1 MALDPLVI
9 AFGLGV
15 GLLVGLTGIGG
26 GSLMTPLLI
35 LFAGVQP
42 VVAIGTDL
50 AYGAITKTLG
60 GWRHLRKGTVDL
72 GVSKWLAVGSVPG
85 SLVGVA
91 LVDWLHADYGHRLR
105 RRAAH
110 RHRRGARGRGGD
122 HADPRA
128 VHAPRSWPASATPS
142 SSPAADGSAPPRWGS
157 CSASWS
163 AMTSVGSGALI
174 GLVLILVFRLTPH
187 RVVGTDVFHAAILLW
202 AAGLA
207 HWVSGSVDLALM
219 ANILVGSLPGVLI
232 GTSLITRVPAAGLRP
247 GLGCVLIGAA
257 LGVLSKAGLDIPTWT
272 IPTVPAAIG
281 LMAFVLSRSRGAGRS
296 HRSGRIAPMKI
307 IGAGVGRTGTLSTKA
322 ALEQLGYGP
331 CHHMVELLVE
341 DRTVDEFAAAARGER
356 VDWTTVLD
364 GYGSSVDWPACDFHA
379 QLAEDFPEAK
389 LLLNVRDPEKWYE
402 SVGATIHQT
411 WLACKDGDGPIQ
423 GAKLEVLR
431 DTTLR

>member
-50 AYGAITKTLG
+50 AYGAVTKTLG

-91 LVDWLHADYGHRLR
+91 LVDWLHRDAGTAFDDALLIAIAAALVIVAVTTLT
-105 RRAAH
+105 RALLMPSLVARE
-110 RHRRGARGRGGD
+110 RHTVELTRRGRLG
-122 HADPRA
+122 
-128 VHAPRSWPASATPS
+128 
-142 SSPAADGSAPPRWGS
+142 AAAMGSVLGLLVG
-157 CSASWS
+157 
-163 AMTSVGSGALI
+163 MTSVGSGALI

-207 HWVSGSVDLALM
+207 HWASGSVDLVLM

-247 GLGCVLIGAA
+247 ALGCVLIGAA
-257 LGVLSKAGLDIPTWT
+257 LGVLSKAGVDVPTWT
-272 IPTVPAAIG
+272 IPTVPAAVG
-281 LMAFVLSRSRGAGRS
+281 LTAYALSRSR
-296 HRSGRIAPMKI
+296 AP
-307 IGAGVGRTGTLSTKA
+307 V
-322 ALEQLGYGP
+322 
-331 CHHMVELLVE
+331 
-341 DRTVDEFAAAARGER
+341 AAADLA
-356 VDWTTVLD
+356 
-364 GYGSSVDWPACDFHA
+364 GSP
-379 QLAEDFPEAK
+379 P
-389 LLLNVRDPEKWYE
+389 
-402 SVGATIHQT
+402 
-411 WLACKDGDGPIQ
+411 
-423 GAKLEVLR
+423 
-431 DTTLR
+431 